1 MLLRTILFLLTLGT
15 STIILSQEKS
25 IVTIT
30 GFAPKYVGSTIDI
43 NQIDDYL
50 SMKESKIGSAEV
62 KSDSTFSV
70 SFYLDETKQLVIRG
84 KKNRSYIYAQPKGNY
99 DVYFPDK
106 DPYEPYRPN
115 GNNVEVTFF
124 GLDSND
130 VNFKILSYLRW
141 QDEFISDYYYLKG
154 SKPLEFAKKIDEFK
168 LNVEKAYIKDTT
180 DRFFM
185 TYVRYSI
192 AGLDNIQF
200 AAERNRYEK
209 HDFYLKN
216 FPVSYQNDAYMN
228 YFNSFYEKMIPRL
241 SMETNNRVYLGV
253 LKNSPTLVMRALG
266 SEYTLV
272 NTRIREMVMIKSLS
286 EAYFS
291 NDFPQTNILTILDSV
306 ANHSLFDANA
316 IIAKNMI
323 ARLTELV
330 PGGKSPDFALKN
342 QSGEMKTLANY
353 RNKYLYIQFMDPGS
367 LKSTLETDPLIK
379 MYETYKEDITF
390 ITIAP
395 ERNSDDAKNALAKL
409 PWEVFTTE
417 ESNPVFKNYKV
428 ETYPAYVLIDETGFI
443 VSAPALSPMPNGQYE
458 TIDKTFYYIKE
469 ARAKLKDMRR

>member
-1 MLLRTILFLLTLGT
+1 MILRTILFILFLG
-15 STIILSQEKS
+15 SNYIIFGQQKS
-25 IVTIT
+25 IVTIS
-30 GFAPKYVGSTIDI
+30 GFAPAYVGATIEI

-50 SMKESKIGSAEV
+50 SLKESKLGSAEV

-70 SFYLDETKQLVIRG
+70 SVFLDETKRLVIRG
-84 KKNRSYIYAQPKGNY
+84 KKNRCFIYAQPNASY
-99 DVYFPDK
+99 DIYFPDK

-124 GLDSND
+124 GLDSSD
-130 VNFKILSYLRW
+130 VNYKILSYLRW
-141 QDEFISDYYYLKG
+141 QDEFISNYYYLKG
-154 SKPLEFAKKIDEFK
+154 SKPAEFAKKIDLFK
-168 LNVEKAYIKDTT
+168 ENVEKAYVKDTS
-180 DRFFM
+180 DVFFM

-192 AGLDNIQF
+192 AGMDNIQF

-216 FPVSYQNDAYMN
+216 FPVSYQNDAYMT

-272 NTRIREMVMIKSLS
+272 NTRIREIVMIKSLS

-306 ANHSLFDANA
+306 ANHSLFDANS

-330 PGGKSPDFALKN
+330 PGGKSPEFALKN

-353 RNKYLYIQFMDPGS
+353 RNKYLYIQFMDPTG
-367 LKSTLETDPLIK
+367 LKSTLEIDPLIK
-379 MYETYKEDITF
+379 LQNLYKEDITF

-395 ERNSDDAKNALAKL
+395 ERNSDEAKNVLAKL
-409 PWEVFTTE
+409 PWEVFSTDET
-417 ESNPVFKNYKV
+417 NPVFKNFKI
-428 ETYPAYVLIDETGFI
+428 ETYPSYILIDETGFI
-443 VSAPALSPMPNGQYE
+443 VAAPALTPMPNGQYE

-469 ARAKLKDMRR
+469 ARAKLRDLRK